1 MEYLIAFIVIG
12 GFGYVIYRSIK
23 KDRGFGLPPTPP
35 APPGD
40 DDDGGKRPRKR
51 SGFKDVI

>member
-23 KDRGFGLPPTPP
+23 KDKGFGLPPTPP
-35 APPGD
+35 SPPG
-40 DDDGGKRPRKR
+40 DDDGGKRPSK
-51 SGFKDVI
+51 KP